1 LFLNNIL
8 GNTMPSPS
16 RSKKGKPHLAR
27 DNQQWFF
34 DWMVKETGKPFHFQ
48 PDGRGRFPRTVRSH
62 DMIAKHMGMA
72 ARKTERLAQTEAE
85 AGHKETAMELY
96 YTAALEYVDAQHVV
110 FETGDEKKFLHGG
123 VMRCYDKVRELA
135 PYRIEH
141 VDVPWNGTVVSGN
154 LHLAPGDGAKP
165 LIFYVPGCDQ
175 TKEAWPH
182 PYYNQ
187 ALQRGMH
194 VFSFDG
200 PGQGESNLRGIRL
213 TDDNYEDAAAAV
225 IDVLMKRKDVDA
237 KKIGVYALSFG
248 SFWGMRIA
256 AKNKNIA
263 AAAAPWASFVDKYYL
278 MNEES
283 PRYKQLFAYLTQSSS
298 ETELDAVWQKMTME
312 GLMDKITCPTLIVTG
327 EYDPRA
333 PVDEVYRLFDQM
345 KAPAELWVLPDQHHN
360 GSITQKGRSS
370 VWEADIHAFVCDWL
384 RERFNGVPVKHPGKS
399 LWLDPAG
406 AGPNA
411 PGVSYKRRWF
421 D

>member
-1 LFLNNIL
+1 
-8 GNTMPSPS
+8 MPSPA
-16 RSKKGKPHLAR
+16 RAKKGKPHLQR

-62 DMIAKHMGMA
+62 DKIAQHMGMV
-72 ARKTERLAQTEAE
+72 ARKTERLAQAEAE

-110 FETGDEKKFLHGG
+110 FETSDEKKFLHGG

-225 IDVLMKRKDVDA
+225 IDVLMKRKEVDV

-256 AKNKNIA
+256 AKNRNVA
-263 AAAAPWASFVDKYYL
+263 AVAAPWASFVDKYYL
-278 MNEES
+278 MTEES

-298 ETELDAVWQKMTME
+298 EAELDAVWQKMTME

-370 VWEADIHAFVCDWL
+370 VWEADIHAFVCDWM